1 MDYIITLLVEDIESY
16 FEKQMENENI
26 SGYQLNNYTN
36 FEIEQIQMIIY
47 IHKHMKTNTYS
58 YDLTAKNFW
67 YINDET
73 DINDETGLNEID
85 FFKSSHFDSI
95 LDLLENI
102 TYVKM
107 NYTFYEKILCSPK
120 QKKKIIKLKKSLSF
134 FPNDNICSVCYEPTQ
149 QKTICNHSI
158 CLQCR
163 ERCIQLQK
171 YNCHICR
178 SPKLTMIPEDI
189 LFTL

>member
-67 YINDET
+67 YINDDET
-73 DINDETGLNEID
+73 DIKEEID

-95 LDLLENI
+95 LDLLQNI

-120 QKKKIIKLKKSLSF
+120 QKEKILKLKKSLSF
-134 FPNDNICSVCYEPTQ
+134 FPNDNVCSVCYEPTQ

-163 ERCIQLQK
+163 EKCIQLQK
-171 YNCHICR
+171 YNCPICR
-178 SPKLTMIPEDI
+178 SPKLTLIPEDI